1 MSTHVYMTLLS
12 CRFDADDAGALR
24 WNAADLVKEVRRRLQ
39 PALRLGDAEHHA
51 CMAHTALCQLQH
63 GLALAPQLLPAVAW
77 PLDTLQRKLRRAFAL
92 ARAGAADARV
102 VDEAASAQSCG
113 ALLRPLGLLLL
124 GRLSDALQLCTDDAD
139 DVHALGALL
148 ELFCRLVG
156 SPRALLNAMRV
167 DDAPWHA
174 ALADADAAAAAAR
187 ASQQSAAA
195 AEAEEAAAAEDAED
209 DDDGIN
215 PFDEER
221 AAGWLQTRASFC
233 NPFGEE
239 GGALLDDADADDADA
254 PAADDGDGGDGD
266 DDLPPLRR
274 ATTEPPPRR
283 PSIDEQLRRQAQQA
297 PRRAAAP
304 DAVAEGDEAEAGSG
318 DGDSASSSSPEQ
330 RSAPNGGRRVRRTSG
345 AGQLTLKG
353 LRARSRSV
361 DAAAARA
368 ASGPR
373 AAVAIAVCPP
383 RACEVRLELRSAGSN
398 WSWRGTVALRL
409 RPLAPA
415 EQKPALRIG
424 VCAVALDAAPP
435 AEAWRAV
442 ADARA
447 HRRDGRPAEALQASE
462 AGLLVAPRWPPLVRE
477 RAEALLALG
486 WFAPAASALS
496 GLAKEAP
503 HDTQLQLLLRGIE
516 RCLDAAQR
524 AEAERRP
531 GDAAVAAG
539 APTTPSRGML
549 ALSSA
554 MLSPGGDADEGS
566 ISARLRRFRD
576 EASKGIDSISDLALE
591 AAAERRDKA
600 LAAAALAKAMA
611 EAAIDEA
618 RDAPSSAA
626 AAEASGDG
634 RSFVDDIAQRFGA
647 ALRPRRSSGA
657 SGSGAELLRARSVSM
672 GDGGGGARG
681 GGAPTTRRWTCRAR
695 RPTCRRRPT
704 PTCRRPTR
712 RTWRR
717 WARCRGPT
725 PPPLRA
731 RARSA
736 AAAAELDALREAEEG
751 DDDDALLASRTSRAS
766 RTSSVSSAGSQHHTS
781 QKAPPARRAMGGA
794 QLATVRAT
802 LLLAVERAFDRA
814 TAHAAVDAS
823 GAAYLCELVTAV
835 LRLTLLVASTLARAA
850 DAATRAGASAPPLLA
865 ALADLL
871 RAELELEL
879 GGASLADARE
889 LLHLLAT
896 LEATL
901 AQHGV
906 PPERSA
912 LLDAHAV
919 QAAFRAWLHEQRA
932 NFEQVLDGSFAQES
946 WAPLTATQRVSAS
959 VVDLFQCFT
968 QTVDFFFAVAQPSV
982 SMARYLDWLLQ
993 EVVRAVL
1000 AYAERIQRRCGD
1012 ADALLGPVDG
1022 ALAAR
1027 LAALTPPA
1035 LCTMLNNVVSAAAM
1049 LEGVWANVDAGW
1061 RRAVG
1066 EGGLNRRALED
1077 ALGLLRGR
1085 ARTLTTF
1092 VARRL
1097 VAYQLGDALGA
1108 ALYARG
1114 VREPEQQMAALL
1126 PELAEGEAELVGLV
1140 LPEHAEP
1147 MAFEVLRAALGA
1159 FERVLL
1165 GGRVYSQR
1173 DGEALADDL
1182 QTLLDLVRRAPQ
1194 PCHQPP
1200 PARGPSV

>member
-1 MSTHVYMTLLS
+1 
-12 CRFDADDAGALR
+12 
-24 WNAADLVKEVRRRLQ
+24 
-39 PALRLGDAEHHA
+39 
-51 CMAHTALCQLQH
+51 
-63 GLALAPQLLPAVAW
+63 
-77 PLDTLQRKLRRAFAL
+77 
-92 ARAGAADARV
+92 
-102 VDEAASAQSCG
+102 
-113 ALLRPLGLLLL
+113 
-124 GRLSDALQLCTDDAD
+124 
-139 DVHALGALL
+139 
-148 ELFCRLVG
+148 
-156 SPRALLNAMRV
+156 
-167 DDAPWHA
+167 
-174 ALADADAAAAAAR
+174 
-187 ASQQSAAA
+187 
-195 AEAEEAAAAEDAED
+195 
-209 DDDGIN
+209 
-215 PFDEER
+215 
-221 AAGWLQTRASFC
+221 
-233 NPFGEE
+233 
-239 GGALLDDADADDADA
+239 
-254 PAADDGDGGDGD
+254 
-266 DDLPPLRR
+266 
-274 ATTEPPPRR
+274 
-283 PSIDEQLRRQAQQA
+283 
-297 PRRAAAP
+297 
-304 DAVAEGDEAEAGSG
+304 
-318 DGDSASSSSPEQ
+318 
-330 RSAPNGGRRVRRTSG
+330 
-345 AGQLTLKG
+345 
-353 LRARSRSV
+353 
-361 DAAAARA
+361 
-368 ASGPR
+368 
-373 AAVAIAVCPP
+373 
-383 RACEVRLELRSAGSN
+383 
-398 WSWRGTVALRL
+398 
-409 RPLAPA
+409 
-415 EQKPALRIG
+415 
-424 VCAVALDAAPP
+424 
-435 AEAWRAV
+435 
-442 ADARA
+442 
-447 HRRDGRPAEALQASE
+447 
-462 AGLLVAPRWPPLVRE
+462 
-477 RAEALLALG
+477 
-486 WFAPAASALS
+486 
-496 GLAKEAP
+496 
-503 HDTQLQLLLRGIE
+503 
-516 RCLDAAQR
+516 
-524 AEAERRP
+524 
-531 GDAAVAAG
+531 
-539 APTTPSRGML
+539 
-549 ALSSA
+549 
-554 MLSPGGDADEGS
+554 
-566 ISARLRRFRD
+566 
-576 EASKGIDSISDLALE
+576 
-591 AAAERRDKA
+591 
-600 LAAAALAKAMA
+600 
-611 EAAIDEA
+611 
-618 RDAPSSAA
+618 
-626 AAEASGDG
+626 
-634 RSFVDDIAQRFGA
+634 
-647 ALRPRRSSGA
+647 
-657 SGSGAELLRARSVSM
+657 
-672 GDGGGGARG
+672 
-681 GGAPTTRRWTCRAR
+681 
-695 RPTCRRRPT
+695 
-704 PTCRRPTR
+704 
-712 RTWRR
+712 
-717 WARCRGPT
+717 
-725 PPPLRA
+725 
-731 RARSA
+731 
-736 AAAAELDALREAEEG
+736 
-751 DDDDALLASRTSRAS
+751 
-766 RTSSVSSAGSQHHTS
+766 
-781 QKAPPARRAMGGA
+781 MGGA

-850 DAATRAGASAPPLLA
+850 DAATRAGAAAPPLLA

-1182 QTLLDLVRRAPQ
+1182 QTLLDLCKPRHSPASRRHACPGVRAP
-1194 PCHQPP
+1194 C
-1200 PARGPSV
+1200 PS

>member
-1 MSTHVYMTLLS
+1 M
-12 CRFDADDAGALR
+12 
-24 WNAADLVKEVRRRLQ
+24 
-39 PALRLGDAEHHA
+39 
-51 CMAHTALCQLQH
+51 
-63 GLALAPQLLPAVAW
+63 
-77 PLDTLQRKLRRAFAL
+77 
-92 ARAGAADARV
+92 
-102 VDEAASAQSCG
+102 
-113 ALLRPLGLLLL
+113 
-124 GRLSDALQLCTDDAD
+124 
-139 DVHALGALL
+139 
-148 ELFCRLVG
+148 
-156 SPRALLNAMRV
+156 
-167 DDAPWHA
+167 
-174 ALADADAAAAAAR
+174 
-187 ASQQSAAA
+187 
-195 AEAEEAAAAEDAED
+195 
-209 DDDGIN
+209 
-215 PFDEER
+215 
-221 AAGWLQTRASFC
+221 
-233 NPFGEE
+233 
-239 GGALLDDADADDADA
+239 
-254 PAADDGDGGDGD
+254 
-266 DDLPPLRR
+266 
-274 ATTEPPPRR
+274 
-283 PSIDEQLRRQAQQA
+283 
-297 PRRAAAP
+297 
-304 DAVAEGDEAEAGSG
+304 
-318 DGDSASSSSPEQ
+318 
-330 RSAPNGGRRVRRTSG
+330 
-345 AGQLTLKG
+345 
-353 LRARSRSV
+353 
-361 DAAAARA
+361 
-368 ASGPR
+368 
-373 AAVAIAVCPP
+373 CPP

-531 GDAAVAAG
+531 GDAAVAA

-554 MLSPGGDADEGS
+554 MLAPGGDADEGS

-672 GDGGGGARG
+672 GDGGGG
-681 GGAPTTRRWTCRAR
+681 GGARRWSADYASMDL
-695 RPTCRRRPT
+695 P
-704 PTCRRPTR
+704 
-712 RTWRR
+712 RTT
-717 WARCRGPT
+717 ADLPPPPDADLPPPNASHVATLGSLQGNPT

-736 AAAAELDALREAEEG
+736 AAAAETWTRCREAEEG
-751 DDDDALLASRTSRAS
+751 DDDDPARVAHVAGVAHLVGLVGGLAAPHVAEGAAGAPRDGRRA
-766 RTSSVSSAGSQHHTS
+766 AGDDARD
-781 QKAPPARRAMGGA
+781 APPRRRARLRPRDRARRRRRERRRLPLRARDGGA
-794 QLATVRAT
+794 PPHPPR
-802 LLLAVERAFDRA
+802 R
-814 TAHAAVDAS
+814 VDARARRRRGDAR
-823 GAAYLCELVTAV
+823 GAA
-835 LRLTLLVASTLARAA
+835 
-850 DAATRAGASAPPLLA
+850 APPLLA

-1182 QTLLDLVRRAPQ
+1182 ADAAAVVGRATAHQRPLRQLNARQSRRQRRRPAAAREGRARRRPRARARRPLRPLGAGGVRAPPGRHWHPASVDLQEPLRGRRRRARRDARLLLRRRRRRQPVRRGQQRQPLWRRRQRREGTNPFDEAAAAPA
-1194 PCHQPP
+1194 PAAEAAAEEEGEPP
-1200 PARGPSV
+1200 ERCADDLRRVLQRRTEPEAKLYLKLLEERETGAENGAARPAEERKANPSAVLRKMKTTSGGALSMLGKALSSSGKSERGSGA

>member
-1 MSTHVYMTLLS
+1 
-12 CRFDADDAGALR
+12 
-24 WNAADLVKEVRRRLQ
+24 
-39 PALRLGDAEHHA
+39 
-51 CMAHTALCQLQH
+51 
-63 GLALAPQLLPAVAW
+63 
-77 PLDTLQRKLRRAFAL
+77 
-92 ARAGAADARV
+92 
-102 VDEAASAQSCG
+102 
-113 ALLRPLGLLLL
+113 
-124 GRLSDALQLCTDDAD
+124 
-139 DVHALGALL
+139 
-148 ELFCRLVG
+148 
-156 SPRALLNAMRV
+156 
-167 DDAPWHA
+167 
-174 ALADADAAAAAAR
+174 
-187 ASQQSAAA
+187 
-195 AEAEEAAAAEDAED
+195 
-209 DDDGIN
+209 
-215 PFDEER
+215 
-221 AAGWLQTRASFC
+221 
-233 NPFGEE
+233 
-239 GGALLDDADADDADA
+239 
-254 PAADDGDGGDGD
+254 
-266 DDLPPLRR
+266 
-274 ATTEPPPRR
+274 
-283 PSIDEQLRRQAQQA
+283 
-297 PRRAAAP
+297 
-304 DAVAEGDEAEAGSG
+304 
-318 DGDSASSSSPEQ
+318 
-330 RSAPNGGRRVRRTSG
+330 
-345 AGQLTLKG
+345 
-353 LRARSRSV
+353 V
-361 DAAAARA
+361 DAAAARPP
-368 ASGPR
+368 SRPR

-554 MLSPGGDADEGS
+554 MLAPGGDADEGS

-672 GDGGGGARG
+672 GDGGGG
-681 GGAPTTRRWTCRAR
+681 GGARRWSADYASMDL
-695 RPTCRRRPT
+695 P
-704 PTCRRPTR
+704 
-712 RTWRR
+712 RTT
-717 WARCRGPT
+717 ADLPPPPDADLQPPNASHVATLGSLQGNPT

-850 DAATRAGASAPPLLA
+850 DAATRAGAAAPPLLA

-959 VVDLFQCFT
+959 VRPPAAATTTSVTSTTTTSATTTPHHHPRHHHPRLPTARSWTCSSASRRRST
-968 QTVDFFFAVAQPSV
+968 SSSPSR
-982 SMARYLDWLLQ
+982 S
-993 EVVRAVL
+993 
-1000 AYAERIQRRCGD
+1000 RRCRWRATSTGCSRRWC
-1012 ADALLGPVDG
+1012 APSS
-1022 ALAAR
+1022 R
-1027 LAALTPPA
+1027 TPSA
-1035 LCTMLNNVVSAAAM
+1035 SSAAA
-1049 LEGVWANVDAGW
+1049 ATPTRSSAPSTA
-1061 RRAVG
+1061 RSPRASP
-1066 EGGLNRRALED
+1066 R
-1077 ALGLLRGR
+1077 
-1085 ARTLTTF
+1085 
-1092 VARRL
+1092 
-1097 VAYQLGDALGA
+1097 
-1108 ALYARG
+1108 
-1114 VREPEQQMAALL
+1114 
-1126 PELAEGEAELVGLV
+1126 
-1140 LPEHAEP
+1140 
-1147 MAFEVLRAALGA
+1147 
-1159 FERVLL
+1159 
-1165 GGRVYSQR
+1165 
-1173 DGEALADDL
+1173 
-1182 QTLLDLVRRAPQ
+1182 
-1194 PCHQPP
+1194 
-1200 PARGPSV
+1200 

>member
-1 MSTHVYMTLLS
+1 
-12 CRFDADDAGALR
+12 
-24 WNAADLVKEVRRRLQ
+24 
-39 PALRLGDAEHHA
+39 
-51 CMAHTALCQLQH
+51 
-63 GLALAPQLLPAVAW
+63 
-77 PLDTLQRKLRRAFAL
+77 
-92 ARAGAADARV
+92 
-102 VDEAASAQSCG
+102 
-113 ALLRPLGLLLL
+113 
-124 GRLSDALQLCTDDAD
+124 
-139 DVHALGALL
+139 
-148 ELFCRLVG
+148 
-156 SPRALLNAMRV
+156 MR
-167 DDAPWHA
+167 
-174 ALADADAAAAAAR
+174 
-187 ASQQSAAA
+187 
-195 AEAEEAAAAEDAED
+195 
-209 DDDGIN
+209 G
-215 PFDEER
+215 
-221 AAGWLQTRASFC
+221 
-233 NPFGEE
+233 
-239 GGALLDDADADDADA
+239 
-254 PAADDGDGGDGD
+254 
-266 DDLPPLRR
+266 
-274 ATTEPPPRR
+274 
-283 PSIDEQLRRQAQQA
+283 
-297 PRRAAAP
+297 
-304 DAVAEGDEAEAGSG
+304 
-318 DGDSASSSSPEQ
+318 
-330 RSAPNGGRRVRRTSG
+330 
-345 AGQLTLKG
+345 
-353 LRARSRSV
+353 
-361 DAAAARA
+361 
-368 ASGPR
+368 
-373 AAVAIAVCPP
+373 PP
-383 RACEVRLELRSAGSN
+383 RASSAGSN

-531 GDAAVAAG
+531 GDAAAAAG

-554 MLSPGGDADEGS
+554 MLAPGGDADEGS

-618 RDAPSSAA
+618 RDAPSSVA

-672 GDGGGGARG
+672 GDGGGGGGARG

-717 WARCRGPT
+717 SARCRGIPRRRRCA
-725 PPPLRA
+725 PAPAA
-731 RARSA
+731 RRRRRSSTRCARRS
-736 AAAAELDALREAEEG
+736 EG

-850 DAATRAGASAPPLLA
+850 DAATRAGAAAPPLLA

-1012 ADALLGPVDG
+1012 ADALLGPVDA

-1182 QTLLDLVRRAPQ
+1182 QTLLDLVSRAQ
-1194 PCHQPP
+1194 PTSASSPP
-1200 PARGPSV
+1200 TPLKSRST